1 MTRTLVFGAAICT
14 TLLFAAG
21 CSSDSEAP
29 DNEPVVDE
37 AALVTGDYQTEPSEP
52 FGELEQDEVLD
63 FESQRMAEYV
73 SLPYEINP
81 ELTERG
87 QTPIHGIRDAGQV
100 YGDTTQEQIVRDNSM
115 LMGFMTMG
123 TTPTAGDEKTAKQ
136 LNHQVLRFASEDNSR
151 AAAQALHESYLAPQ
165 PSFDES
171 QPPSPGG
178 EPAEVPG
185 HPETLAVTMPVDDT
199 SNTQIVLAF
208 TPRGEKM
215 ILDAF
220 TVAPEDVQ
228 WALDAAAN
236 SVDVQGPLIDQF
248 YGAETTLNPRPEGAP
263 KVDREVD
270 QDELLIYA
278 LPTTE
283 DESNLNGS
291 GKAVYGPRGFSHLNG
306 DAERTYNA
314 LEDAGVE
321 NVAFWDTTV
330 IRAEDD
336 EKTAELADELIAI
349 DKETGFKEIDSPAGL
364 PTATCVSKA
373 ESMGMQYQCYIVNG
387 RYIGIS
393 TALDDLEAAQ
403 QKISAQYLVLKQ
415 ADQNA

>member
-1 MTRTLVFGAAICT
+1 MTRKMMFGAAVCT

-29 DNEPVVDE
+29 NNEPVVDE

-52 FGELEQDEVLD
+52 FGHWEQDEVLD

-73 SLPYEINP
+73 SFPYEISP
-81 ELTERG
+81 ELSERG
-87 QTPIHGIRDAGQV
+87 QTPIHGIRDAAQA
-100 YGDTTQEQIVRDNSM
+100 YGDETQEQIFRDNSM
-115 LMGFMTMG
+115 ISGFLTRG
-123 TTPTAGDEKTAKQ
+123 TTPSVGVDEPTKQ
-136 LNHQVLRFASEDNSR
+136 LTHEALRFASEEGAQ
-151 AAAQALHESYLAPQ
+151 AAAEALHSSYLAPQ
-165 PSFDES
+165 PSWDES

-185 HPETLAVTMPVDDT
+185 HPETLAVTMPVDETD
-199 SNTQIVLAF
+199 NTQTVVAF

-220 TVAPEDVQ
+220 TVAPEEVQ
-228 WALDAAAN
+228 WALDAAAK

-248 YGAETTLNPRPEGAP
+248 YGSETNLNPRPEDAP
-263 KVDREVD
+263 KVDKEVD

-278 LPTTE
+278 LPTSD
-283 DESNLNGS
+283 DESNMNGS

-306 DAERTYNA
+306 DAERTYTA
-314 LEDAGVE
+314 LEDAGVK

-336 EKTAELADELIAI
+336 DKTATLADELIAT
-349 DKETGFKEIDSPAGL
+349 DTDSGFKKIDSPVGL
-364 PTATCVSKA
+364 PTATCLSKA
-373 ESMGMQYQCYIVNG
+373 ESMGMQYLCYIVNG

-393 TALDDLEAAQ
+393 TELDDLDAAQ

>member
-1 MTRTLVFGAAICT
+1 MTRKMIFGAAVCT

-21 CSSDSEAP
+21 CSSDNEAP
-29 DNEPVVDE
+29 NNEPVVDE

-52 FGELEQDEVLD
+52 FGELDQNEVLD

-73 SLPYEINP
+73 SFPYEISS
-81 ELTERG
+81 ELPDRG
-87 QTPIHGIRDAGQV
+87 QTPIHGIRDAAQA
-100 YGDTTQEQIVRDNSM
+100 YGDKAQEQIFRDNSM
-115 LMGFMTMG
+115 LMGFLTKG
-123 TTPTAGDEKTAKQ
+123 TTPSVGDEVPAKQ

-151 AAAQALHESYLAPQ
+151 AAAEALHESYLAPQ
-165 PSFDES
+165 PSFDET

-185 HPETLAVTMPVDDT
+185 HPETLAVTMPVYDT
-199 SNTQIVLAF
+199 DHTQTVLAF

-215 ILDAF
+215 ILDVF

-228 WALDAAAN
+228 WALDTAAN

-248 YGAETTLNPRPEGAP
+248 YGAETTLNPRPEDAP

-278 LPTTE
+278 LPSTE
-283 DESNLNGS
+283 DESNMNGS
-291 GKAVYGPRGFSHLNG
+291 GKAVYGPRGFSHLSG
-306 DAERTYNA
+306 DSERTYTA
-314 LEDAGVE
+314 LEDAGVK
-321 NVAFWDTTV
+321 NIAFWDTTV

-336 EKTAELADELIAI
+336 DKTAKLADELIAI
-349 DKETGFKEIDSPAGL
+349 DTESGFKEADSPAGL
-364 PTATCVSKA
+364 PTATCMSKA
-373 ESMGMQYQCYIVNG
+373 ESMGMQYLCYIVNG

-393 TALDDLEAAQ
+393 TELDDLEAAQ
-403 QKISAQYLVLKQ
+403 EKISAQYLVLKQ